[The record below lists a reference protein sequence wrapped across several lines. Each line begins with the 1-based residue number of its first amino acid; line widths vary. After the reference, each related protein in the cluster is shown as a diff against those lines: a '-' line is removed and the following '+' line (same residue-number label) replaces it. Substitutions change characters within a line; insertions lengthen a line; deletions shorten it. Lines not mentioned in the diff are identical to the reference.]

1 MPDPVAL
8 AAGLNGT
15 GGLNAV
21 TFGVAADLIYNVFSA
36 TNSSPQTTELF
47 AGDRAGT
54 LWKYVRLG
62 GLQSALL
69 IGIMAAGGREGG
81 QWKWALAGGGVAGV
95 FMWAMYAHAL
105 KAGGGSKL
113 CLLSGSVWRGAGTRG
128 CCGRGACCAAIT

>member
-1 MPDPVAL
+1 MPDPTAL
-8 AAGLNGT
+8 ATGLNMGN
-15 GGLNAV
+15 GLNAV

-47 AGDRAGT
+47 AGDRADT

-69 IGIMAAGGREGG
+69 IGIMAAGGRAGG

-105 KAGGGSKL
+105 KAGGGS
-113 CLLSGSVWRGAGTRG
+113 T
-128 CCGRGACCAAIT
+128 